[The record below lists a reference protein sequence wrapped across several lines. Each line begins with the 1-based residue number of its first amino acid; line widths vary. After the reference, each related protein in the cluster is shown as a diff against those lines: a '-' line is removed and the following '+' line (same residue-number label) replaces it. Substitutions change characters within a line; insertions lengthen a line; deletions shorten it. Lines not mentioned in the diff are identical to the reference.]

1 MGTGMQWDAGWA
13 AMAQVVRIN
22 GEPRTSESAGF
33 QLRDHLE
40 LGASVSDVSANPRRM
55 EVVYEADNG
64 QHMRYKEH
72 L

>member
-1 MGTGMQWDAGWA
+1 
-13 AMAQVVRIN
+13 MAQVVRIN

-40 LGASVSDVSANPRRM
+40 LGASVMARIPGEWRLN
-55 EVVYEADNG
+55 EADKG

-72 L
+72 LQVYKI